1 MTKEEY
7 LKDLCSASFDAFQA
21 ANRYIATGENEAKML
36 FSTYILKI
44 YVISEKIED
53 SGLFKEKE
61 VGDFL
66 DEIYGNSV
74 RPEKVFRDTLER
86 IQFIRETIDNLGVE

>member
-1 MTKEEY
+1 
-7 LKDLCSASFDAFQA
+7 
-21 ANRYIATGENEAKML
+21 ML
-36 FSTYILKI
+36 FPK
-44 YVISEKIED
+44 KIED